1 VLETGVSIIT
11 FSGDKLLGGPQAG
24 IILGRRNIL
33 QEIKQNPLNRA
44 LRIDKLTLAA
54 LEATMMQYFQ
64 PERAMS
70 RLRVLKALTEPLKDV
85 DKRAKKLFSL
95 LRKEHWEGV
104 IMSVKKGFSMSGG
117 GSLPTQEIPTI
128 LLSLVSKHLSPSNL
142 EKRLRYLEIP
152 IITRI
157 ADDEVLFDL
166 RTIEEEEFSS
176 IRNGLRQIF
185 SS

>member
-1 VLETGVSIIT
+1 
-11 FSGDKLLGGPQAG
+11 
-24 IILGRRNIL
+24 
-33 QEIKQNPLNRA
+33 
-44 LRIDKLTLAA
+44 
-54 LEATMMQYFQ
+54 
-64 PERAMS
+64 
-70 RLRVLKALTEPLKDV
+70 
-85 DKRAKKLFSL
+85 
-95 LRKEHWEGV
+95 
-104 IMSVKKGFSMSGG
+104 MSVKKGFSMSGG

-142 EKRLRYLEIP
+142 EERLRYLEIP
-152 IITRI
+152 IIARI